1 MCSVRVYAQSP
12 ATKNQVAVRRAKGE
26 EVSYEWPLHHLF
38 YQEQQ
43 YKKKETTI
51 SVTHSLYIN
60 TIRTVV
66 AREVNSDIAAF
77 AKGWGSD
84 LQQIPIYGTNT
95 SIHYRIP

>member
-1 MCSVRVYAQSP
+1 MNGHCIICFTRSSN
-12 ATKNQVAVRRAKGE
+12 T
-26 EVSYEWPLHHLF
+26 
-38 YQEQQ
+38 
-43 YKKKETTI
+43 KKKETTI
-51 SVTHSLYIN
+51 SVSHSLYIN
-60 TIRTVV
+60 TMRTVV